1 VRLGLL
7 VLLIL
12 AVVGS
17 TAVHAQNVA
26 ARIGDTIDGLSDTVA
41 ATFAR
46 SVPLP
51 SASAGVQYVFDPAT
65 GNFQR
70 SPTTFGQ
77 VYLDRADPLGKG
89 QMNVSVS
96 YAYLEL
102 DTVDGKP
109 ANDLRDSA
117 PIPAAGKQAALTIPS
132 FGVRAAVHQMLLA
145 FTYGFTDDLEASIAL
160 PLVYSDL
167 GARAEIGFA
176 FVSKKTGLL
185 KQLHLSVNG
194 PDTPFG
200 QGDLL
205 LRSKYRFFHDGPVH
219 LAYGLLLRIP
229 TGDEEAFQG
238 IGFFEVTPS
247 LLASTRVFEP
257 ASWARLQAHLN
268 AGAGF
273 DAEDVASSEIRW
285 GLGLDWGF
293 TEQVTAAVAV
303 LARHPLARVAPA
315 GALTFNRCT
324 AGLVTCATSQDVR
337 RGSAPLFGLSSGR
350 FDYYDLSLGGRGGL
364 WRDTLFAFVNVIVPL
379 NDGFVRTEPIP
390 IIGLEA
396 TF

>member
-145 FTYGFTDDLEASIAL
+145 FTYGFTDDLEAQYW
-160 PLVYSDL
+160 YSSNGVRMVCAHPAVIE
-167 GARAEIGFA
+167 GAARQSRG
-176 FVSKKTGLL
+176 VSMK
-185 KQLHLSVNG
+185 
-194 PDTPFG
+194 
-200 QGDLL
+200 
-205 LRSKYRFFHDGPVH
+205 DG
-219 LAYGLLLRIP
+219 
-229 TGDEEAFQG
+229 
-238 IGFFEVTPS
+238 
-247 LLASTRVFEP
+247 
-257 ASWARLQAHLN
+257 W
-268 AGAGF
+268 
-273 DAEDVASSEIRW
+273 
-285 GLGLDWGF
+285 
-293 TEQVTAAVAV
+293 AVA
-303 LARHPLARVAPA
+303 
-315 GALTFNRCT
+315 ALSAHSCHSRADGRAHRKC
-324 AGLVTCATSQDVR
+324 
-337 RGSAPLFGLSSGR
+337 GSEG
-350 FDYYDLSLGGRGGL
+350 
-364 WRDTLFAFVNVIVPL
+364 V
-379 NDGFVRTEPIP
+379 
-390 IIGLEA
+390 
-396 TF
+396 